1 MSKTISA
8 ILGRLIGGLT
18 APLATRSR
26 EATLARLSADLV
38 PVVEATTAAGPV
50 RFHCPT
56 KASLYW
62 PRGAYR
68 DEPGTLAW
76 IDGFADGAVLWDI
89 GACVGVYALYAA
101 KRGHRVFAFE
111 ANPYSYGCL
120 VRNVALNG
128 LEDRLR
134 PFCLALDDAPGQATF
149 HLSSDEAGS
158 VANTIDG
165 DAAGRVVGATAR
177 VQVNA
182 LKMSVDHLVGTVGL
196 TPPTHIK
203 IDVDSIEDR
212 ILAGAGNT
220 LRGPSVR
227 SVLVELGTHN
237 DDQRAQAAHIGA
249 FMDALGFRPTVTVP
263 ETPYY
268 NQIFVR

>member
-1 MSKTISA
+1 MSKTFSA
-8 ILGRLIGGLT
+8 ILGRLVGGLT
-18 APLATRSR
+18 APLGTWSR
-26 EATLARLSADLV
+26 RATLARLSGDLV
-38 PVVEATTAAGPV
+38 PVVDADTAAGPV
-50 RFHCPT
+50 RFYCPT
-56 KASLYW
+56 KSSLYW
-62 PRGAYR
+62 PRGAYG
-68 DEPGTLAW
+68 DEPATVAW
-76 IDGFADGAVLWDI
+76 LDGFADGDVLWDI
-89 GACVGVYALYAA
+89 GACVGVFALYAA

-134 PFCLALDDAPGQATF
+134 PFCLALDDTAGSATF

-165 DAAGRVVGATAR
+165 DTAGRVVGATAQAE
-177 VQVNA
+177 VTV
-182 LKMSVDHLVGTVGL
+182 LKASVDHLVAAFGL

-212 ILAGAGNT
+212 ILDGAVQT

-227 SVLVELGTHN
+227 SVLVELGTH
-237 DDQRAQAAHIGA
+237 DDAQRAQAARIGTL
-249 FMDALGFRPTVTVP
+249 MESLGFRPTVTVP
-263 ETPYY
+263 EALYY